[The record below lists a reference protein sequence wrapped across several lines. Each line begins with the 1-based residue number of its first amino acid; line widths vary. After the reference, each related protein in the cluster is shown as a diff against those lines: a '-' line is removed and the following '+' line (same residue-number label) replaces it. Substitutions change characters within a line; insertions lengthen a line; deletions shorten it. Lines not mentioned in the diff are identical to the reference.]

1 MKIKLINKK
10 QYKSYTKKLR
20 SVCADH
26 RFKTIWL
33 WASLAALVA
42 TTIYWSVLGAQV
54 HSTNADQ
61 LIDGYL
67 FKDGWLNGALFPSS
81 HTMLLKWPLF
91 WLVGRFGASGWALT
105 AATVML
111 SVATVG
117 GLAWLLWRIERR
129 PLVLGTWFLLL
140 ACMLLLVPLQAYAGG
155 TLPVQM
161 AMLTTRNIE
170 YIVYLISI
178 VLLLQA
184 EKWRTHRYA
193 IGIGLMS
200 LLIASDRLFIGIGLG
215 GAALIAGYALL
226 RRNKAI
232 LHMAAHLFVAQA
244 IAVIIGTALVAGLQ
258 LGGLIANSG
267 TVQASPY
274 QIISSVQS
282 VVLGI
287 VYAVLGTAT
296 NFGANPAFDVLV
308 VRDIAAAALRKLWSP
323 AGLAYSVNIV
333 AMVYLFRHSLRL
345 VRSVP
350 SGQKES
356 RHHYPLTAQL
366 SLTLVAGALAA
377 TGLFVLTDH
386 YYAVDARYLT
396 IWLFAVIIT
405 AVTALRV
412 QRLDRLRVVAI
423 GLVILVTI
431 PFGIKTAQH
440 TYSQQRAAYANVTA
454 RNMKVANILHEQRLT
469 TLVGDYWRVVPIRS
483 IAKDTLTVAP
493 LASCSTYRDALT
505 SNAWYKD
512 LSQKRVALLVPIEK
526 GLTDFPACSRQV
538 MVSVFGQ
545 PSRTI
550 VVEGTLAAP
559 RELLF
564 VYDRGFHHSV
574 QLADLGTLPAP
585 ACDTKTIMQFAAHPD
600 DDLLFFSPDL
610 LHDIAAG
617 NCIRTVYL
625 TAGDSGGNADYW
637 RGRQA
642 GIEAA
647 YDQMLGGGHAW
658 KNQMVRLGGGQEVQL
673 STPVGNSNVQLVFMN
688 LPDGNPAGK
697 GYGNSNNESLSKLHG
712 GKIDRIETINRN
724 NTYASDELRVALM
737 ELMTHYQPAEVRT
750 FAGLEPDH
758 SDHIATAEY
767 TREAWRLATDNGSI
781 HAALETYLGYSV
793 YRLNPNI
800 SDEDVAAKEM
810 VFLKYTAHDSATCD
824 SSSNCMTQTAY
835 GTYLAR
841 QYRIE

>member
-20 SVCADH
+20 SVCANR
-26 RFKTIWL
+26 RFKAIWL
-33 WASLAALVA
+33 WASLAVLIA
-42 TTIYWSVLGAQV
+42 TTIYWSLLGARL

-91 WLVGRFGASGWALT
+91 WLVGRFGADGWSLT
-105 AATVML
+105 AATVLL

-117 GLAWLLWRIERR
+117 GLAWLLWRVERR
-129 PLVLGTWFLLL
+129 PLVLGTWFLML
-140 ACMLLLVPLQAYAGG
+140 ASILLLVPLQAYAGG

-170 YIVYLISI
+170 YVVYLMSI
-178 VLLLQA
+178 ILLLQA
-184 EKWRTHRYA
+184 EQWRTRKYA
-193 IGIGLMS
+193 VGIIVMS
-200 LLIASDRLFIGIGLG
+200 VLIASDRLFMGIGLG
-215 GAALIAGYALL
+215 GAALIAAYALI

-232 LHMAAHLFVAQA
+232 LHVAAHLFVAQA
-244 IAVIIGTALVAGLQ
+244 IAAIIGIGIVAGLQ
-258 LGGLIANSG
+258 LGGLIENSG
-267 TVQASPY
+267 AVQASPY
-274 QIISSVQS
+274 QIGGTPHSIL
-282 VVLGI
+282 LGI
-287 VYAVLGTAT
+287 VYAFLGTAT
-296 NFGANPAFDVLV
+296 NFGANPAFDALM
-308 VRDIAAAALRKLWSP
+308 VRDIVYAGLHRLWSP
-323 AGLAYSVNIV
+323 AGFAYVVNAA
-333 AMVYLFRHSLRL
+333 AMVYLFRHVLRL

-350 SGQKES
+350 RGQKES

-366 SLTLVAGALAA
+366 SLTLVAGAIAA

-396 IWLFAVIIT
+396 IWLFAAVIT
-405 AVTALRV
+405 AATAMRV
-412 QRLDRLRVVAI
+412 QKVDRLHVVAI

-431 PFGIKTAQH
+431 PFGIKTAHH
-440 TYSQQRAAYANVTA
+440 TYSQQRAAYTAVTA
-454 RNMKVANILHEQRLT
+454 RNVKVANILHEQRLT

-483 IAKDTLTVAP
+483 LSKDTLTVAP
-493 LASCSTYRDALT
+493 LASCSAYRDALT
-505 SNAWYKD
+505 SSTWYKH
-512 LSQKRVALLVPIEK
+512 LSYKRVALLVPTKK

-538 MVSVFGQ
+538 MISVFGQ

-617 NCIRTVYL
+617 NCIRTVYI
-625 TAGDSGGNADYW
+625 TAGDSGSNAGYW

-642 GIEAA
+642 GIAAA
-647 YDQMLGGGHAW
+647 YDQMLGGSHAW
-658 KNQMVRLGGGQEVQL
+658 KNQMVRLSGGQEVQL
-673 STPVGNSNVQLVFMN
+673 STPVGTPNVQLVFMN

-712 GKIDRIETINRN
+712 NKIERIETINRN
-724 NTYASDELRVALM
+724 NTYSSDELRVALI

-781 HAALETYLGYSV
+781 HATLETYLGYSV

-810 VFLKYTAHDSATCD
+810 VFLKYTAHDAATCD
-824 SSSNCMTQTAY
+824 SSNDCMTQTAY